1 VLAKTWKTSIASA
14 KQAEQQLQLMATA
27 AAQQTSALGE
37 VSESAGPIS
46 QLSIENALKNL
57 AALAGDLDGM
67 IPSSPMKKR
76 ANPAADRRTFSQVW
90 RWDGACL
97 RNSPDIAR
105 QKQRSGDLSLARAF
119 GFDRVALWAVRV
131 LNFRT
136 AHGSEFMVRCCFVA
150 AGLW

>member
-1 VLAKTWKTSIASA
+1 MLAKTWKTSIASA

-67 IPSSPMKKR
+67 IPSSP
-76 ANPAADRRTFSQVW
+76 FEE
-90 RWDGACL
+90 
-97 RNSPDIAR
+97 AR
-105 QKQRSGDLSLARAF
+105 QSGSRPADLLSSMALGWRMPEKQP
-119 GFDRVALWAVRV
+119 
-131 LNFRT
+131 
-136 AHGSEFMVRCCFVA
+136 
-150 AGLW
+150 

>member
-1 VLAKTWKTSIASA
+1 
-14 KQAEQQLQLMATA
+14 MATA

-119 GFDRVALWAVRV
+119 GFDRVALWDGESVEFSHCPWV
-131 LNFRT
+131 GI
-136 AHGSEFMVRCCFVA
+136 HGAMLFCGRRAMVA
-150 AGLW
+150 SG